1 MAKEAKIWGPKEE
14 RTSRS
19 PRRTRRRQSRRRT
32 GPLSSTRRDPA
43 IDYPLL
49 PEVENTG
56 AGAETDR
63 GIEVSRIPEQIRSFV
78 AVELPDEARA
88 GLASLRRELERDE
101 QRFVKWVDPG
111 GIHLTLKFLGN
122 IPSRRVTEITEAMK
136 KAVQGLAP
144 FHLEISALG
153 AFPGLKQP
161 RVVWVGVGGELDKLS
176 TLRQNIDSALAALG
190 FAREERPFVPHLTVA
205 RVREG
210 ASAPE
215 KGRFGE
221 LVGSVAFEGRYRID
235 VEAVRLMRSQLTPA
249 GAIYTCL
256 SVVGLGPR

>member
-1 MAKEAKIWGPKEE
+1 
-14 RTSRS
+14 
-19 PRRTRRRQSRRRT
+19 
-32 GPLSSTRRDPA
+32 
-43 IDYPLL
+43 LL
-49 PEVENTG
+49 PEGERIG
-56 AGAETDR
+56 AGARTDR

-78 AVELPDEARA
+78 AIELPGEAKK

-101 QRFVKWVDPG
+101 HRFVKWVDPKG
-111 GIHLTLKFLGN
+111 VHLTLKFLGN
-122 IPSRRVTEITEAMK
+122 IPSRRVTEITEAIK
-136 KAVQGLAP
+136 KAAQGLSP
-144 FHLEISALG
+144 FLLEISGLG
-153 AFPGLKQP
+153 AFPSLKQP

-176 TLRQNIDSALAALG
+176 TLQQNIDSALAALE

-210 ASAPE
+210 ASASE
-215 KGRFGE
+215 RGRFGE

-256 SVVGLGPR
+256 SVVNLGPQ